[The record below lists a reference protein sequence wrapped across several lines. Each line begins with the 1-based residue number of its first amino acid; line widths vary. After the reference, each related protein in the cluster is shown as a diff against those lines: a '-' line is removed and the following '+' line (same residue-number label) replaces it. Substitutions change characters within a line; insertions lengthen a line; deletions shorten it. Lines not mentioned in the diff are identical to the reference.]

1 MQGCHIIPVASV
13 PAMGIQPFLLVFLLG
28 SLMSCLWALLVGL
41 LLLGI
46 VLFGVGSD
54 DFVDFLSVL
63 LLDDASIFGLDLG
76 PMVSGDQCWNNVFIP
91 CVLSTVVF
99 ASSSS

>member
-1 MQGCHIIPVASV
+1 
-13 PAMGIQPFLLVFLLG
+13 MGIQPFLLVFLLG
-28 SLMSCLWALLVGL
+28 SLMSCLWALLAGL

-54 DFVDFLSVL
+54 DCVGCLSVL
-63 LLDDASIFGLDLG
+63 FLNDASVFGLDLG

-91 CVLSTVVF
+91 CALSMVV
-99 ASSSS
+99 ARSSS

>member
-1 MQGCHIIPVASV
+1 M
-13 PAMGIQPFLLVFLLG
+13 
-28 SLMSCLWALLVGL
+28 GL

-54 DFVDFLSVL
+54 GLVDFLSVL
-63 LLDDASIFGLDLG
+63 LLVVASVLGRDLG

-91 CVLSTVVF
+91 CALSMVV
-99 ASSSS
+99 AHSSS

>member
-1 MQGCHIIPVASV
+1 
-13 PAMGIQPFLLVFLLG
+13 MGIQPFLLVFLLG
-28 SLMSCLWALLVGL
+28 SLMSCLWALLAGL

-54 DFVDFLSVL
+54 CACCLSVL
-63 LLDDASIFGLDLG
+63 FLNDASVFGLDLG

-91 CVLSTVVF
+91 CALSMVV
-99 ASSSS
+99 AHSSS

>member
-1 MQGCHIIPVASV
+1 
-13 PAMGIQPFLLVFLLG
+13 MGIEPFLLVFLLG
-28 SLMSCLWALLVGL
+28 LLMSCLWALLVGL

-46 VLFGVGSD
+46 VLCGVGSD

-63 LLDDASIFGLDLG
+63 LLVVTSVLGRDLG
-76 PMVSGDQCWNNVFIP
+76 PMVSGDQCWNNVFIH
-91 CVLSTVVF
+91 CALSTVVF